1 MANEARNGAFLT
13 ELPPPEGGA
22 VRLDVNFFDYTILA
36 IYFTLVI
43 TIGVMARR
51 AVATSEDFLLS
62 GRSLPA
68 WVTGLAFISANL
80 GALEIL
86 GMAANGAQYG
96 MSTLHFYW
104 VGAVPAMVFLGIV
117 MMPFYYG
124 SGVRT
129 VPEFLLRR
137 FNPAT
142 HLFNAVSFALA
153 AVLVAGVN
161 LYALALV
168 INALIG
174 WPIWVSIIVSAGF
187 VLAYI
192 TLGGLSG
199 AIYNEVL
206 QFFVIVAGLVPL
218 VVIGLRSV
226 GGYAGLKEKVAHT
239 ALGSDSFHTWSGTGV
254 GNWTNPLGD
263 WVGIVMGL
271 GFVLSFGYWTTNF
284 AEVQR
289 ALSAK
294 DLNAAQRTPLIG
306 SFPKIFIPA
315 LTIIPGL
322 IALVLI
328 PKLGQKDKAG
338 NPIGLTYNDAIPA
351 LMNKFL
357 PNGTL
362 GIALAGLLAA
372 FMAGMAANISS
383 FNTVFTYDIWQT
395 YLVKDRRDGYYL
407 KVGRIVTAV
416 GIVIGI
422 GTAFIA
428 SGYSNIMNYIQLL
441 FSFFNAPLFA
451 TFIIAMFWKR
461 TSAWAGFWGLVAG
474 TIGAAAMHFG
484 GYHLAYFYKGG
495 VYDPSHLT
503 INDQMLNFYG
513 ALVAFMADV
522 VVTVAVTM
530 VTKPKPLSELA
541 GLVWGVHDPN
551 APDPDSVPKP
561 VWWASPK
568 LLGGT
573 SIGIVIVLSIIF
585 V

>member
-1 MANEARNGAFLT
+1 VL
-13 ELPPPEGGA
+13 
-22 VRLDVNFFDYTILA
+22 RLDVNLFDYAILA
-36 IYFTLVI
+36 IYFILVVG
-43 TIGVMARR
+43 IGVMARR
-51 AVATSEDFLLS
+51 AIATSEDFLLS

-80 GALEIL
+80 GAIEIL

-104 VGAVPAMVFLGIV
+104 IGAVPAMVFLGIV

-124 SGVRT
+124 SRVRT

-142 HLFNAVSFALA
+142 HLFNALSFAAA
-153 AVLVAGVN
+153 AVLTAGVN

-174 WPIWVSIIVSAGF
+174 WPTWFSIVISALF

-218 VVIGLRSV
+218 VVIGLNEV
-226 GGYAGLKEKVAHT
+226 GGYNGLKQKVTGT
-239 ALGSDSFHTWSGTGV
+239 ALGSESFSTWSGTNV
-254 GNWTNPLGD
+254 GHWTNPLGD
-263 WVGIVMGL
+263 WIGIVMGL

-294 DLNAAQRTPLIG
+294 DLSAAQRTPLIG
-306 SFPKIFIPA
+306 AFPKIFIPA
-315 LTIIPGL
+315 LTILPGL

-328 PKLGQKDKAG
+328 PNLGKTDD
-338 NPIGLTYNDAIPA
+338 LTYNDAIPL
-351 LMNKFL
+351 LMNRFL
-357 PNGTL
+357 PNGAL

-372 FMAGMAANISS
+372 FMAGMAANVSS

-395 YLVKDRRDGYYL
+395 YVVKGRRDSYYL
-407 KVGRIVTAV
+407 RVGRVVTVA
-416 GIVIGI
+416 GIVVGI

-441 FSFFNAPLFA
+441 FSYFNAPLFA

-461 TSAWAGFWGLVAG
+461 TTAWAGFWGLVAG
-474 TIGAAAMHFG
+474 TLGAGVMHFA
-484 GYHLAYFYKGG
+484 GYHIAYFYPGG
-495 VYDPSHLT
+495 VFDPTHST
-503 INDQMLNFYG
+503 INAQMLNFYG
-513 ALVAFMADV
+513 AITAFVADL
-522 VVTVAVTM
+522 VVTVAVTL
-530 VTKPKPLSELA
+530 VTRPKPEAELA

-551 APDPDSVPKP
+551 APDPATVPKP
-561 VWWASPK
+561 LWWASPK
-568 LLGGT
+568 LLAT
-573 SIGIVIVLSIIF
+573 AALGIVIVLSVIF
-585 V
+585 A

>member
-1 MANEARNGAFLT
+1 ML
-13 ELPPPEGGA
+13 
-22 VRLDVNFFDYTILA
+22 RLDVNFFDYSILA
-36 IYFTLVI
+36 IYFLLVI
-43 TIGVMARR
+43 AIGVMARR

-80 GALEIL
+80 GAIEIL

-104 VGAVPAMVFLGIV
+104 IGAVPAMVFLGLV

-124 SGVRT
+124 SRVRT

-142 HLFNAVSFALA
+142 HLLNAVSFAAA
-153 AVLVAGVN
+153 AVLTAGVN

-174 WPIWVSIIVSAGF
+174 WPIWLSIIISAVF
-187 VLAYI
+187 VLVYI

-218 VVIGLRSV
+218 VIIGLKDV
-226 GGYAGLKEKVAHT
+226 GGYSGLKEKVGHT
-239 ALGSDSFHTWSGTGV
+239 ALGTHSFSTWGGTNV
-254 GNWTNPLGD
+254 GHWTNPLGD
-263 WVGIVMGL
+263 WIGIVMGL

-294 DLNAAQRTPLIG
+294 DLSAAQRTPLIG
-306 SFPKIFIPA
+306 SFPKIFIPG

-328 PKLGQKDKAG
+328 PKLGQTKD
-338 NPIGLTYNDAIPA
+338 LTYNDAIPL
-351 LMNKFL
+351 LMNRFL

-372 FMAGMAANISS
+372 FMAGMAANVSS

-395 YLVKDRRDGYYL
+395 YIAKGRRDGYYL
-407 KVGRIVTAV
+407 RVGRIVTVV

-441 FSFFNAPLFA
+441 FSYFNAPLFA
-451 TFIIAMFWKR
+451 TFIVAMFWKR
-461 TSAWAGFWGLVAG
+461 TTAWAGFYGLAAG
-474 TIGAAAMHFG
+474 TIGAAVMHFG
-484 GYHLAYFYKGG
+484 GYHIAYFYPGG
-495 VYDPSHLT
+495 VFDPTHSK
-503 INDQMLNFYG
+503 INAQMLNFYG
-513 ALVAFMADV
+513 AITAFVADV
-522 VVTVAVTM
+522 VVTVLVTM
-530 VTKPKPLSELA
+530 VTKPKPIEELA

-551 APDPDSVPKP
+551 APDPDKVPKP
-561 VWWASPK
+561 QWWASPK

>member
-1 MANEARNGAFLT
+1 ML
-13 ELPPPEGGA
+13 
-22 VRLDVNFFDYTILA
+22 RLDVNFFDYAILG
-36 IYFTLVI
+36 IYFLLVVG
-43 TIGVMARR
+43 IGVMARR

-80 GALEIL
+80 GAIEIL

-104 VGAVPAMVFLGIV
+104 IGAVPAMVFLGIV

-124 SGVRT
+124 SRVRS

-142 HLFNAVSFALA
+142 HLFNAVSFAAA
-153 AVLVAGVN
+153 AVLTAGVN

-174 WPIWVSIIVSAGF
+174 WPIWLSIVISAAF

-192 TLGGLSG
+192 LLGGLSG

-218 VVIGLRSV
+218 VVIGLHAV
-226 GGYAGLKEKVAHT
+226 GGYSGLKEKVTHT
-239 ALGSDSFHTWSGTGV
+239 ALGANSFSTWSGTNV
-254 GNWTNPLGD
+254 GHWTNPLGD
-263 WVGIVMGL
+263 WIGIVMGL

-294 DLNAAQRTPLIG
+294 DLSAAQRTPLIG

-322 IALVLI
+322 IALVLV
-328 PKLGQKDKAG
+328 PNLGKAK
-338 NPIGLTYNDAIPA
+338 NATYNDAIPL

-362 GIALAGLLAA
+362 GVALAGLLAA
-372 FMAGMAANISS
+372 FMAGMAANVSS

-395 YLVKDRRDGYYL
+395 YVVRGRRDGYYL
-407 KVGRIVTAV
+407 QVGRVVTVV
-416 GIVIGI
+416 GILIGI

-441 FSFFNAPLFA
+441 FSYFNAPLFA
-451 TFIIAMFWKR
+451 TFIIAMFWRR
-461 TSAWAGFWGLVAG
+461 TSPWAGLWGLVAG
-474 TIGAAAMHFG
+474 TAGAAAMHFG
-484 GYHLAYFYKGG
+484 GYHVAYFYKGG
-495 VYDPSHLT
+495 VFDPTHGT
-503 INDQMLNFYG
+503 INAQLLNFYG
-513 ALVAFMADV
+513 AITAFVADV
-522 VVTVAVTM
+522 VVTVAVTL
-530 VTKPKPLSELA
+530 VTKPKPVAELA
-541 GLVWGVHDPN
+541 GLVWGVHDPD
-551 APDPDSVPKP
+551 APDPDKVAKP
-561 VWWASPK
+561 AWWASPK
-568 LLGGT
+568 LLGGV
-573 SIGIVIVLSIIF
+573 SLGIVVVLSVIF
-585 V
+585 A